1 MFYALIKPILNL
13 MNMLRPITLTCK
25 ERKYYKI
32 KNINATWYVL
42 RYSSMK
48 LSDIQLTYA
57 EGDKKEDVG
66 DHFS

>member
-1 MFYALIKPILNL
+1 

-25 ERKYYKI
+25 ERKY
-32 KNINATWYVL
+32 KNISNINVTWYAL
-42 RYSSMK
+42 TYSSMK